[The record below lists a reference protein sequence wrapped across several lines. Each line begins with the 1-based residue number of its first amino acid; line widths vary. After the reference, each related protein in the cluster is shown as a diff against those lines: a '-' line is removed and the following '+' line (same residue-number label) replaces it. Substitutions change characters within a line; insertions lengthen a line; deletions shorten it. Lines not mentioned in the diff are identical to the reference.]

1 MLSEPAQPKNMQFSS
16 MLAPSVGSRKVRS
29 KNTLQSSFISNTLQS
44 SGMLLELSSDDDENS
59 INELINEKRKI
70 FNIHDDIQLSS
81 EDEACFPISSAS
93 PNLKFSKTLE
103 MTYQAEKSS
112 IKIPP
117 IPYNSK
123 TRSVPTVNVS
133 IASSVDGEDLK
144 KIMASLLHDNKA
156 KVLEIRSLRKEI
168 DSKDNFDQEG
178 GDPGDLRHARIK
190 ELAKKVF

>member
-16 MLAPSVGSRKVRS
+16 MLAPSIGSRKVRS
-29 KNTLQSSFISNTLQS
+29 KNALQSSFISNGAN
-44 SGMLLELSSDDDENS
+44 GMLLELSSDDDENS

-81 EDEACFPISSAS
+81 EDEACFPIPSAS
-93 PNLKFSKTLE
+93 PKTLE

-117 IPYNSK
+117 IPHNSK

-156 KVLEIRSLRKEI
+156 KDLEIRSLRKEI
-168 DSKDNFDQEG
+168 ATLEDSKDNFDQEG
-178 GDPGDLRHARIK
+178 GDSGDLRHARIK